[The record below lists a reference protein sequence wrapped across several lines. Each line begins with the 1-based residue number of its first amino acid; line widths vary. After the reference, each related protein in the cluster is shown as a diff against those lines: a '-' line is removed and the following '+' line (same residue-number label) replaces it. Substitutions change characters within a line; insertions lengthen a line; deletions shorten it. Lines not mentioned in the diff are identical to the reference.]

1 MDLKQE
7 QVKLVNILTILG
19 QIMGQTFTI
28 NLAGVKFHFQLI
40 KLNQV
45 DRTVESQILLQG
57 TTVTL
62 CKNGQGGWTQKEN
75 SNPILKELIH
85 AIGNTISLRYR
96 I

>member
-1 MDLKQE
+1 
-7 QVKLVNILTILG
+7 
-19 QIMGQTFTI
+19 MGQNFTI
-28 NLAGVKFHFQLI
+28 NLAGAKFHFQLI

-62 CKNGQGGWTQKEN
+62 FKSGQNGWTQKE
-75 SNPILKELIH
+75 SSSPIVKELIQ

>member
-1 MDLKQE
+1 
-7 QVKLVNILTILG
+7 
-19 QIMGQTFTI
+19 MGQNFTI
-28 NLAGVKFHFQLI
+28 NLAGAKFHFQLI

-62 CKNGQGGWTQKEN
+62 LKNGQNGWTQKE
-75 SNPILKELIH
+75 SSSPIVKELIQ

>member
-1 MDLKQE
+1 M
-7 QVKLVNILTILG
+7 G
-19 QIMGQTFTI
+19 QIFTI
-28 NLAGVKFHFQLI
+28 NLAGAKFHFQLI
-40 KLNQV
+40 KLNQI

-62 CKNGQGGWTQKEN
+62 CKIGQSGWTQKE
-75 SNPILKELIH
+75 SSSPIIKELIQ

>member
-1 MDLKQE
+1 
-7 QVKLVNILTILG
+7 
-19 QIMGQTFTI
+19 MGQTFTI
-28 NLAGVKFHFQLI
+28 SLAGVKFHFQLI

-45 DRTVESQILLQG
+45 DRTIESQILLQG

-62 CKNGQGGWTQKEN
+62 CKDGQGSWSQKEA
-75 SNPILKELIH
+75 SSPIIKELVQ

>member
-1 MDLKQE
+1 
-7 QVKLVNILTILG
+7 
-19 QIMGQTFTI
+19 MGQTFTI
-28 NLAGVKFHFQLI
+28 NLAGSRFHFQLI
-40 KLNQV
+40 KLNQI

-62 CKNGQGGWTQKEN
+62 LKDGKSGWTQKET
-75 SNPILKELIH
+75 SNPLIKELIQ

>member
-1 MDLKQE
+1 M
-7 QVKLVNILTILG
+7 G
-19 QIMGQTFTI
+19 QIFTI
-28 NLAGVKFHFQLI
+28 NLAGAKFHFQLI

-45 DRTVESQILLQG
+45 DRNIESQILLQG

-62 CKNGQGGWTQKEN
+62 CKNGQTGWSQKE
-75 SNPILKELIH
+75 SSSPIVKELIQ

>member
-1 MDLKQE
+1 MS
-7 QVKLVNILTILG
+7 QV
-19 QIMGQTFTI
+19 FTI
-28 NLAGVKFHFQLI
+28 TLGGANFHFQLI
-40 KLNQV
+40 RLNQI

-62 CKNGQGGWTQKEN
+62 LKKGQSGWSQKE
-75 SNPILKELIH
+75 SGSPILKELVQ

>member
-1 MDLKQE
+1 
-7 QVKLVNILTILG
+7 
-19 QIMGQTFTI
+19 MGQTFTI
-28 NLAGVKFHFQLI
+28 NLAGSKFNFQLI

-62 CKNGQGGWTQKEN
+62 FRDGRSGWTQKET
-75 SNPILKELIH
+75 SNPVIDELIQ

>member
-1 MDLKQE
+1 
-7 QVKLVNILTILG
+7 
-19 QIMGQTFTI
+19 MGQTFTI
-28 NLAGVKFHFQLI
+28 NLAGAKFHFQLI
-40 KLNQV
+40 KLNQI

-62 CKNGQGGWTQKEN
+62 CKNGQSGWTQKET
-75 SNPILKELIH
+75 SSPIIKELIQ

>member
-1 MDLKQE
+1 M
-7 QVKLVNILTILG
+7 G
-19 QIMGQTFTI
+19 QIFTI
-28 NLAGVKFHFQLI
+28 NLAGSKFHFQLI

-45 DRTVESQILLQG
+45 DRTVESQILLHG

-62 CKNGQGGWTQKEN
+62 CKNGQSGWSQKE
-75 SNPILKELIH
+75 SSSPILQELIQ

>member
-1 MDLKQE
+1 M
-7 QVKLVNILTILG
+7 G
-19 QIMGQTFTI
+19 QIFTI
-28 NLAGVKFHFQLI
+28 NLAGAKFHFQLI
-40 KLNQV
+40 KLNQI

-62 CKNGQGGWTQKEN
+62 CKKGQGSWSQKE
-75 SNPILKELIH
+75 SSTPLIKELIQ